1 MTADKRGAAV
11 NIDGAP
17 YHPDAACLG
26 HDPTLWDVDHSNHA
40 AILGR
45 CAKCMHAV
53 AICRSCP
60 VRAWC
65 QEQAARQA
73 DIYTI
78 RGAWALVPD
87 APRRQHPQAVPASA
101 CGHCRLPVL
110 RRPRS
115 GVLLGRLRV
124 SAPSARPPAGRY
136 RPDNS
141 WTGSG
146 PMGTSAAV
154 GPDGCRCAWRV
165 TR

>member
-1 MTADKRGAAV
+1 VTADERGAAV
-11 NIDGAP
+11 NIDGAG

-110 RRPRS
+110 RGHGAAFCSAACASPHHLRDRPRAATGLTTRGQAQALCLVVS
-115 GVLLGRLRV
+115 G
-124 SAPSARPPAGRY
+124 
-136 RPDNS
+136 S
-141 WTGSG
+141 WL
-146 PMGTSAAV
+146 
-154 GPDGCRCAWRV
+154 C
-165 TR
+165 